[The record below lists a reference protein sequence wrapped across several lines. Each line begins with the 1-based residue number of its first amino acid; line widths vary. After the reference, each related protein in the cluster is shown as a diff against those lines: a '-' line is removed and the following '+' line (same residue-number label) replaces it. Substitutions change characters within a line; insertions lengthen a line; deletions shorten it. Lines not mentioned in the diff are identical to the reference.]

1 MNRNITRKSEYQQN
15 SDQFG
20 GFMNLDSFL
29 SKVFVAT
36 AIKSVLSFGVLIFAL
51 SGCNSVSNE
60 PLGTG
65 GFNNLNPSNQDEL
78 LLADGFTA
86 QVLIKGMDTLRENDL
101 FGYDVSG
108 LYFDQIDD
116 ESARLIV
123 NHELMNPMLATGF
136 YGDMAR
142 MRKQIKTE
150 QIAVG
155 VTSLEI
161 NRDGNRWV
169 VNSAVGAE
177 KITADVSVPFDKP
190 VNGKTKAK
198 GTVANRSVIKTSW
211 NSYLSTESVYQ
222 EYYGDIQ
229 YGTNNYVASRMQWES
244 FVGESPYLYGWIV
257 EADDTMEDY
266 QKLTAPG
273 RLRRGG
279 VALTVKD
286 GMAVLYSTDKR
297 AGGCLYKFVSDA
309 ADNLENG
316 EIYVADFENSQWKNI
331 SYGDSLMSNF
341 FGSEAQVLTELS
353 LAGKLAGGSP
363 LDNPAGLAIDPE
375 SGDLLM
381 AVMHDIEQQKYH
393 GSVLRITEGSGGF
406 SWDTV
411 IEGSIDN
418 NISSP
423 SRLTFD
429 QSGNLWIATA
439 IPAALQNQGV
449 YKSFGNNG
457 LFVLPKGQTSAIQI
471 ASAPVDAKF
480 SGISFSA
487 DEKFLFLGV
496 QQPGSRSTSI
506 YDFDFT
512 SHWPEGGKSKPRSA
526 VVIIGREG

>member
-1 MNRNITRKSEYQQN
+1 MNRNITRKSEFKQN
-15 SDQFG
+15 SDHFG
-20 GFMNLDSFL
+20 GFINPDLFISEG
-29 SKVFVAT
+29 FVGS
-36 AIKSVLSFGVLIFAL
+36 AIKVVLSFWVLIFVL
-51 SGCNSVSNE
+51 IGCNSVSNE
-60 PLGTG
+60 PIGIG
-65 GFNNLNPSNQDEL
+65 SFNKVNPSDQDEL
-78 LLADGFTA
+78 LLADGFST

-116 ESARLIV
+116 EAARLIV

-150 QIAVG
+150 QSAVG
-155 VTSLEI
+155 VTSLAI
-161 NRDGNRWV
+161 NRNGNRWE
-169 VNSAVGAE
+169 VNLGVAAN
-177 KITADVSVPFDKP
+177 KMTADDSVPFDKP
-190 VNGKTKAK
+190 VIGKTKAK
-198 GTVANRSVIKTSW
+198 GTVASRSVIKTSW
-211 NSYLSTESVYQ
+211 NSYLSTESAYH
-222 EYYGDIQ
+222 EYYGDIE
-229 YGTNNYVASRMQWES
+229 YGTRNYMPSRMQWES

-257 EADDTMEDY
+257 ETNGEIDDY

-286 GMAVLYSTDKR
+286 GKAVLYSTDKR
-297 AGGCLYKFVSDA
+297 SGGCLYKFVSDA

-316 EIYVADFENSQWKNI
+316 EIYVADFKNNNWKSI
-331 SYGDSLMSNF
+331 SYGDSLISNF
-341 FGSEAQVLTELS
+341 FASEGQMLTELS
-353 LAGKLAGGSP
+353 LAGQLVGGTP
-363 LDNPAGLAIDPE
+363 LDNPSGLAIDPE
-375 SGDLLM
+375 SGDLLV
-381 AVMHDIEQQKYH
+381 AVMHDLQQQKYH

-411 IEGSIDN
+411 VEGSIDN

-423 SRLTFD
+423 SRLAFD

-457 LFVLPKGQTSAIQI
+457 LFVLPKGQTSVVQV

-480 SGISFSA
+480 SGMSFSS
-487 DEKFLFLGV
+487 DNKFLFLGV
-496 QQPGSRSTSI
+496 QQPGSRSSSI